1 MSTEIS
7 YPEKSR
13 YMGREITLA
22 TAPIGAITNT
32 DVLKNL
38 AAPFGWPELISTSE
52 GAIKVTSLLCGPNL

>member
-38 AAPFGWPELISTSE
+38 AAPFGWPELSSTGGE
-52 GAIKVTSLLCGPNL
+52 C